1 MIKKEN
7 FPLKSN
13 RIDMFTPETLSRAK
27 NILVVS
33 SPEPSPYQSLI
44 DNRNKDTRIME
55 KLVLEDKIF
64 KNGFSLEI
72 DVQRYLKDAK
82 YSSKIYRKISL
93 QVPKSHRC
101 IYKYTLPQDV
111 SFNIF
116 KEFNNFKDYLLSE
129 FKKKKGKEGTESY
142 LTPRYYEEQTPELFK
157 QGQRE
162 LYWGKTAKNTNKR
175 TFQHITGLT
184 STKKGS
190 AVHSGS
196 SLRLG
201 QWYKGLITLT
211 IYNFGPEISISGLSE
226 VESYCHKNFRPLIG
240 KRE

>member
-1 MIKKEN
+1 
-7 FPLKSN
+7 
-13 RIDMFTPETLSRAK
+13 
-27 NILVVS
+27 
-33 SPEPSPYQSLI
+33 
-44 DNRNKDTRIME
+44 ME

-64 KNGFSLEI
+64 ENGFSIEI
-72 DVQRYLKDAK
+72 NVQRYLKDAK
-82 YSSKIYRKISL
+82 YSSKIDRKISL

-101 IYKYTLPQDV
+101 LYKYTLPQDV
-111 SFNIF
+111 SFDIF
-116 KEFNNFKDYLLSE
+116 KKFNKFKDYLLSE
-129 FKKKKGKEGTESY
+129 FKEEKGKEGTESY

-162 LYWGKTAKNTNKR
+162 LYWGKTAKNADKR

-184 STKKGS
+184 STKEGS

-201 QWYKGLITLT
+201 QWYEGLITLT
-211 IYNFGPEISISGLSE
+211 IYDFGSEISISGLSE

>member
-1 MIKKEN
+1 
-7 FPLKSN
+7 
-13 RIDMFTPETLSRAK
+13 MFTPETLSRAK

-111 SFNIF
+111 SFDIF

-129 FKKKKGKEGTESY
+129 LICPIRLLVY
-142 LTPRYYEEQTPELFK
+142 
-157 QGQRE
+157 
-162 LYWGKTAKNTNKR
+162 
-175 TFQHITGLT
+175 H
-184 STKKGS
+184 TK
-190 AVHSGS
+190 
-196 SLRLG
+196 L
-201 QWYKGLITLT
+201 
-211 IYNFGPEISISGLSE
+211 
-226 VESYCHKNFRPLIG
+226 
-240 KRE
+240 